1 MINQIVC
8 TSAGGNTGIPDCA
21 LTLKNTVMGFLVPG
35 AFELT
40 AAQLLT
46 PEATLAALSNAAGN
60 DNPSLRIY
68 PLPEAVGVTDN
79 SEDVTLQTFGYGAAV
94 PVRDGNY
101 NLTYAFTRGGNCV
114 NNTLQKFNGQNYRFI
129 GVDASGV
136 LYGTKVTTSTG
147 TVFLKGIPLDYFY
160 AMPFKHNDGS
170 NVTGFAWRISY
181 KPVYVNSGLGFIQ
194 LPLVEV
200 LNISGLLN
208 INIVLPTP
216 RVTNV
221 IKVKTL
227 TGCAGVDLYDQYSG
241 SLVTASNWIVTRNG
255 ANVGITGVALDA
267 NLKAFTITLDA
278 TDPDYNVAGP
288 FVVSMAAPS
297 ILTTNGIAGYEG
309 LALTV
314 A

>member
-1 MINQIVC
+1 M
-8 TSAGGNTGIPDCA
+8 GGNTGIPDCA
-21 LTLKNTVMGFLVPG
+21 LTLKNTVTGFLVPG
-35 AFELT
+35 SFELT
-40 AAQLLT
+40 ATNLLT
-46 PEATLAALSNAAGN
+46 PQSALAALVAAAAN
-60 DNPSLRIY
+60 DNPLLRIY

-114 NNTLQKFNGQNYRFI
+114 NNTLQKFNGLNYKFI

-136 LYGTKVTTSTG
+136 VYGTKVGTS
-147 TVFLKGIPLDYFY
+147 LKGIPLDYFY

-181 KPVYVNSGLGFIQ
+181 KPVYVNAGLGFIQ
-194 LPLVEV
+194 LDLADV
-200 LNISGLLN
+200 LNISGFLN
-208 INIVLPTP
+208 INITLAAT
-216 RVTNV
+216 RATNV
-221 IKVKTL
+221 IKVKAI
-227 TGCAGVDLYDQYSG
+227 TGCAGIDLYDTYSA
-241 SLVTASNWIVTRNG
+241 SLVTAANWLVTENG
-255 ANVGITGVALDA
+255 ANITITSVALDA

-278 TDPDYNVAGP
+278 TDPDYNVSGP
-288 FVVSMAAPS
+288 FVVKLAAPS
-297 ILTTNGIAGYEG
+297 VLSANGVPGYEG

>member
-8 TSAGGNTGIPDCA
+8 TAAGGNTGIPDCA
-21 LTLKNTVMGFLVPG
+21 LTLKNTVTGFLVPS

-40 AAQLLT
+40 AANLLT
-46 PEATLAALSNAAGN
+46 PEATLAALMTAAN
-60 DNPSLRIY
+60 SDNPLTRIY

-114 NNTLQKFNGQNYRFI
+114 NNTLQKFNGLNYRFI

-136 LYGTKVTTSTG
+136 LYGTKVGTS
-147 TVFLKGIPLDYFY
+147 LKGIPLDYFY

-194 LPLVEV
+194 LNLADV

-208 INIVLPTP
+208 INLVLPTP

-221 IKVKTL
+221 IKVKAV
-227 TGCAGVDLYDQYSG
+227 TGCSGVDLYDTYSA
-241 SLVTASNWIVTRNG
+241 SLVTASNWLVTEAG
-255 ANVGITGVALDA
+255 ANITITSVALDA

-278 TDPDYNVAGP
+278 TDTDYNVAGP
-288 FVVSMAAPS
+288 FVVKLAAPS
-297 ILTTNGIAGYEG
+297 VLTTNGIPGYEG
-309 LALTV
+309 VALTV